1 MRSLFLSA
9 KSIFVPYGTKYLSS
23 RNKMR
28 NGTKKEADSN
38 GAPRKRGRPRAY
50 DPATAFTAVT
60 DAFWEKG
67 FQGASLDDLSAATG
81 MNRPSLYA
89 AFGDKKAMYLEAL
102 RRIRAHVNAGLDAI
116 LATRLEPHEAL
127 LRFYLQALPVY
138 LSGDRGPR
146 GCLTICTASVEA
158 ASDADIR
165 AALARMLDDIDTKL
179 ARLFPPQDK
188 MRAPLAAAVLHSL
201 AVRARAGQSGRSL
214 KALAEAAVETL
225 MG

>member
-1 MRSLFLSA
+1 
-9 KSIFVPYGTKYLSS
+9 
-23 RNKMR
+23 MR
-28 NGTKKEADSN
+28 NGTKKEIDS
-38 GAPRKRGRPRAY
+38 GKAARKRGRPRAY
-50 DPATAFTAVT
+50 DPAAAFMAVT

-67 FQGASLDDLSAATG
+67 FQGASLDDLAAATG

-116 LATRLEPHEAL
+116 MTAGLPPREAL

-138 LSGDRGPR
+138 LSGERGPR

-165 AALARMLDDIDTKL
+165 AALARMLDDIDGKL
-179 ARLFPPQDK
+179 ARLFAPADK
-188 MRAPLAAAVLHSL
+188 AKGPLAAAVLHSL
-201 AVRARAGQSGRSL
+201 AVRARAGQSARSL

-225 MG
+225 LG